1 MKASTTILRGLNNIR
16 ASYILESELP
26 EASAA
31 ILPRTERG
39 AAWKRITSSGWFAA
53 AVSAVVALGVLTA
66 IILAG
71 RGGPGGQPPVGTQP
85 GDTTVEQTEEPTEG
99 VTEVPNALRGI
110 KKETTYDAEGNETY
124 RTKYT
129 YENGLLVKER
139 YYLDGRG
146 NSMKVYTYNENGLVI
161 QEKITFDEVP
171 SAGWTTTCEYDGD
184 GRVILKRTVYDSNK
198 PAEEIHTEYDEQG
211 RILRQEDSD
220 SVITYTYGENDSY
233 TALTEYKNE
242 ETVTRLERTL
252 DQNGNLLRERSYT
265 NGELTR
271 DHVREYNKNGQC
283 IKAYSCA
290 TDGSMSLSNVVFYD
304 YDERGNLVRTTYT
317 TDDDQI
323 TSVYSYEY
331 NEYGEKTKEIR
342 NTYIDS
348 ELVAFSTVVYE
359 YGIVS

>member
-1 MKASTTILRGLNNIR
+1 MKATTTILRAMTDIR
-16 ASYILESELP
+16 ASHILESELP

-31 ILPRTERG
+31 ILPRPERG
-39 AAWKRITSSGWFAA
+39 AAWKRITSSGWFVA
-53 AVSAVVALGVLTA
+53 AVCAVVAFGTLTG
-66 IILAG
+66 IVLAG
-71 RGGPGGQPPVGTQP
+71 RGGPGGVSVGKQPS
-85 GDTTVEQTEEPTEG
+85 DTTAEQTEEPTEG

-146 NSMKVYTYNENGLVI
+146 NSMKVYTYNETGLVI

-290 TDGSMSLSNVVFYD
+290 TDGSMSVSNVVFYD

-342 NTYIDS
+342 NTYMDS